1 MRSQSR
7 ELACLPPPASPCC
20 PPCSSSPRKPP
31 PRSAPSS
38 RRKASY
44 RPPSRSGACSPA
56 SPTTPRRGN
65 APGPLPGGNRC
76 PRRLVR
82 SPDCVLRRGGAGQ
95 PNHDQT
101 SRSPLGEAVHRR
113 LSRFRPRLVVAAQ
126 CASPREPVFLPG
138 INSSGRVGGLFPSDP
153 LSVRQGSAWPVAGG
167 LRKCDACRPA
177 VGATAHAPTIAAG
190 WAGLSATRIAH
201 ASLNRSPLSFD
212 DIDRNYIRS
221 RRYPA
226 CRDQR
231 QFWSAHCSCQ
241 EMPAA

>member
-1 MRSQSR
+1 VRHHAARHVRRLRSR
-7 ELACLPPPASPCC
+7 CRCRPRHLRAVGRAFGRRRAASPVSRHHRQRQGAGMR
-20 PPCSSSPRKPP
+20 PDHRRVETHARAGWSDHPIASS
-31 PRSAPSS
+31 A
-38 RRKASY
+38 
-44 RPPSRSGACSPA
+44 G
-56 SPTTPRRGN
+56 
-65 APGPLPGGNRC
+65 PGPVN
-76 PRRLVR
+76 
-82 SPDCVLRRGGAGQ
+82 Q
-95 PNHDQT
+95 TMIKT